1 MRQLAVLVGVV
12 ALVVVAHAVSP
23 QASRGEPAAASVV
36 IDRTMRCTTSPTGGI
51 REVEVRANAGIRA
64 GGRWKQLP
72 YAIASSGNVG
82 STLDPLGDGFAWITA
97 GRPSADTTVDSGFRT
112 AQVTRWGTLAVSRSA
127 CRIVKAKVPLTK
139 AGLTGSAASPFG
151 DKLDC
156 PAPRRVLVRVRAIA
170 TSKTQLRSRGA
181 FLATNVPLKSGR
193 LAVRTLK
200 GKPLAYA
207 EVLDSGMSRLFTTK
221 GCVYD

>member
-12 ALVVVAHAVSP
+12 ALVAVVHAVSP
-23 QASRGEPAAASVV
+23 QASLGNPVAASVV
-36 IDRTMRCTTSPTGGI
+36 IDRTVRCTTSPSGGI
-51 REVEVRANAGIRA
+51 REVEARANTGIRA

-82 STLDPLGDGFAWITA
+82 STLDPLGDGLAWITA

-112 AQVTRWGTLAVSRSA
+112 AQVTRWGTLAVRRA
-127 CRIVKAKVPLTK
+127 CRTVKAKVPLTK

-156 PAPRRVLVRVRAIA
+156 PAPRSVLVRVRAIA
-170 TSKTQLRSRGA
+170 ASKTQLRSRGA
-181 FLATNVPLKSGR
+181 FLATNTPLKSAR
-193 LAVRTLK
+193 LAVRTPK
-200 GKPLAYA
+200 GKRLVYA
-207 EVLDSGMSRLFTTK
+207 EVSDSGMSRLFTSK